1 MEIKDKIDLISKK
14 VDIVKSK
21 ILGFMAIV
29 GGSWLYAIK
38 TDAKTFLDVGIWIAF
53 ILAGYGV
60 IVNFSKLGNLYKE
73 LEEIEK

>member
-1 MEIKDKIDLISKK
+1 MEIKEKIDLISKK

-21 ILGFMAIV
+21 ILGFMAIA

-38 TDAKTFLDVGIWIAF
+38 TDSKTFLDIGIWIAF

>member
-1 MEIKDKIDLISKK
+1 
-14 VDIVKSK
+14 
-21 ILGFMAIV
+21 MAIA

-38 TDAKTFLDVGIWIAF
+38 TDSKTFLDIGIWIAF